1 MGQVRA
7 FKPRVKVGAHWDP
20 NEKWA
25 REPKLSGLIDLRE
38 RSMTQEQYDRR
49 ARELM
54 IFAAG
59 ALVGIFGTVL
69 W

>member
-1 MGQVRA
+1 MN
-7 FKPRVKVGAHWDP
+7 KPKLVPGKHYDP
-20 NEKWA
+20 AAGWA
-25 REPKLSGLIDLRE
+25 REPRLPTVVELRS
-38 RSMTQEQYDRR
+38 RRMSQETYDRH

-59 ALVGIFGTVL
+59 VIVGIFGTVL